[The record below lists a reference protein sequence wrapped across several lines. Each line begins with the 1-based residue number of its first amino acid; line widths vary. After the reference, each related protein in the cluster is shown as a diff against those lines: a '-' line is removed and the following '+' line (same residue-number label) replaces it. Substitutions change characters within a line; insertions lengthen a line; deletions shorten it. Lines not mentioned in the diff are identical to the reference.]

1 MTLENDLLAIDI
13 ESIDIP
19 KDELALVLN
28 SYQKKKKFH
37 RLKNGQLLYLDSD
50 ELEEL
55 NEFMTDYQIR
65 PKMLE
70 DGHLEMD
77 VYRAF

>member
-1 MTLENDLLAIDI
+1 MVSDALKKIGKKSQFSITVGVTLENDLLAIDI

-37 RLKNGQLLYLDSD
+37 RLKMVNYYILILMS
-50 ELEEL
+50 
-55 NEFMTDYQIR
+55 
-65 PKMLE
+65 
-70 DGHLEMD
+70 
-77 VYRAF
+77 